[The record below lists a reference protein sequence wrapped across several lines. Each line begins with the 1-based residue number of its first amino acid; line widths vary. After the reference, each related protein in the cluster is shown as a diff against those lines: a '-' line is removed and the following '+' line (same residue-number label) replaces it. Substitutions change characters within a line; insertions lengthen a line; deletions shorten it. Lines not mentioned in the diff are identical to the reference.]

1 MKYLLFYMFKHVYTV
16 FMFPSLINSIWNF
29 CITIFSLSWV
39 ELNKNK
45 SNYLFQERGG
55 AKLPE
60 RNTDGILNFRALF
73 SIYSLTI
80 YKNYLNCL
88 SLPFFLANV
97 SPRVPNTMGSLKKCQ
112 QIWSSRLAFYSFR
125 IAARQKT

>member
-1 MKYLLFYMFKHVYTV
+1 MNYKENSLFKNGLTILFLNVMKYLLFYVYTV

-60 RNTDGILNFRALF
+60 WNTDGILHFRAIF
-73 SIYSLTI
+73 SIYGLTI
-80 YKNYLNCL
+80 SN
-88 SLPFFLANV
+88 
-97 SPRVPNTMGSLKKCQ
+97 
-112 QIWSSRLAFYSFR
+112 I
-125 IAARQKT
+125 

>member
-60 RNTDGILNFRALF
+60 WNTDEILNFRAIF

-88 SLPFFLANV
+88 SLPVFLANAT
-97 SPRVPNTMGSLKKCQ
+97 PRVHNTMGFIKKCQ
-112 QIWSSRLAFYSFR
+112 QIWSSCLACYTFR
-125 IAARQKT
+125 IDARQKT